1 MSDTTPSGPP
11 GGDGTS
17 DEPPQADAPL
27 PEADKKAD
35 LAELFGIAPKQP
47 GGDDQVREVV
57 PPWETSAEPAK
68 KVDDGEDLLAQ
79 RVRQAAKELAEAPPA
94 DEADADDS
102 PVLDTSADFGLVTEE
117 AQPPEPPA
125 STDESAAGPPDKA
138 RAEKRPRRRP
148 AEAERVAGEQ
158 APQVSDE
165 VAADHRM
172 SGARHETGAAA
183 EQRRPSVVTVEPGEP
198 LALPQADPQY
208 LQKVQEDLASDGPSV
223 IVRYGAM
230 RQTGLFTHHLDVP
243 PTTGTKVVIRSERGV
258 ELGRVISRI
267 CTDGCSGYG
276 YTDGQQVARYV
287 ATNGPKYPFKR
298 DGKVLR
304 VANTQDLGDDRT
316 LAGKVREQT
325 TFCRQQIAELKLDMR
340 LITVEDLLGGE
351 RMVFY
356 FTSDERVDFR
366 ELVRRLTGKYH
377 TRVELRQVGAR
388 DEARLVGDFERCG
401 RQCCCRTFIKDLQ
414 PVSMRMAKLQKA
426 TLDPLKISGRCSRL
440 MCCLRYEDESYKEL
454 RKRLPRKN
462 TWVRTAS
469 LVGKVVD
476 AQVLTQLL
484 RIQMPD
490 RSQTVIAVEEVVARD
505 VEPPEMAEQFEQGPA
520 GPQGRRGWRTPV
532 GAPNGRLR
540 DGSPDTPK
548 GAALPMGDGETLPA
562 AGARVDTDAQARPAK
577 RRKADRGPRAQQGQP
592 GGQSLQPATASDA
605 QGPGLQSDDAQRPAT
620 GQDGAD
626 EAGDQAKR
634 KRRRRR
640 KKKK

>member
-11 GGDGTS
+11 GGDGAS
-17 DEPPQADAPL
+17 DEAVQSGPSGPWPQPPPADAPL

-35 LAELFGIAPKQP
+35 LAELLGITPQQP
-47 GGDDQVREVV
+47 ESGEQARKIV

-68 KVDDGEDLLAQ
+68 KADDGEDLLAQ
-79 RVRQAAKELAEAPPA
+79 RVRQVAKELAEAPPG

-102 PVLDTSADFGLVTEE
+102 PVLDISADLRLVPEE
-117 AQPPEPPA
+117 AQPPA
-125 STDESAAGPPDKA
+125 STDITDSPPPPATAARQPRRSPA
-138 RAEKRPRRRP
+138 ATKRP
-148 AEAERVAGEQ
+148 ADNYSEGE
-158 APQVSDE
+158 SDE
-165 VAADHRM
+165 VAAENRM
-172 SGARHETGAAA
+172 SGARHETGAGA

-223 IVRYGAM
+223 VVRYGAM

-276 YTDGQQVARYV
+276 YTDAQQVARYV

-304 VANTQDLGDDRT
+304 VANTQDLGDDRA

-325 TFCRQQIAELKLDMR
+325 TFCRQQIAELKLNMR
-340 LITVEDLLGGE
+340 LITVENLLGGD
-351 RMVFY
+351 RIVFY

-377 TRVELRQVGAR
+377 ARVELRQVGAR

-454 RKRLPRKN
+454 RSRLPRKN

-505 VEPPEMAEQFEQGPA
+505 VEPPEMAEQFEKPPA
-520 GPQGRRGWRTPV
+520 RPQSGRSRRAPV
-532 GAPNGRLR
+532 GTPNGRPR
-540 DGSPDTPK
+540 GGSPHTPK
-548 GAALPMGDGETLPA
+548 GAASPMDDGETPPG
-562 AGARVDTDAQARPAK
+562 AGPRVDT
-577 RRKADRGPRAQQGQP
+577 
-592 GGQSLQPATASDA
+592 DA
-605 QGPGLQSDDAQRPAT
+605 QGPGLQSDDAHRPAA

-626 EAGDQAKR
+626 QAGDQAKR